1 MKKVLE
7 KLKEIETGDF
17 GIIIFSQ
24 EKQKIIGSLNKELIV
39 PLASAG
45 KVVIA
50 FCIAKLVEEGRYRW
64 DDLVDNV
71 SFNPK

>member
-1 MKKVLE
+1 MQKVLE
-7 KLKEIETGDF
+7 KLKKIETGDV

-24 EKQKIIGSLNKELIV
+24 EKQKIIGSLNKDLIV

-50 FCIAKLVEEGRYRW
+50 FKIEKH
-64 DDLVDNV
+64 
-71 SFNPK
+71 